1 MAPSRASMQFT
12 EGRRNVLIKARA
24 KTGSLRTGAESGPI
38 FWEALR
44 MREQNQMPPLQGI
57 LLPGTG
63 RSMVG
68 IALMLPAG
76 ERMMPRSL
84 CASLDLAWAWR

>member
-1 MAPSRASMQFT
+1 
-12 EGRRNVLIKARA
+12 
-24 KTGSLRTGAESGPI
+24 
-38 FWEALR
+38 

-76 ERMMPRSL
+76 ERMMPTVLFCFLKIALGIR
-84 CASLDLAWAWR
+84 DLFLVLYKF